1 MMKLGEGWTSRG
13 NMVQERNLRL
23 LWVSGQRKKERGESE
38 ERGDKEEIR
47 VKKESASEMGDRSVQ
62 GKGGDQ

>member
-1 MMKLGEGWTSRG
+1 
-13 NMVQERNLRL
+13 MVHERNLRL

-38 ERGDKEEIR
+38 ERGAKEEIR